1 MISPQTVTQSGWRA
15 ELDLEFVYES
25 GRTHLARRR
34 HVGPLVVQRTFH
46 PEDHVCHAYIVHP
59 PGGIVGGDRLQMTV
73 TAQTGSHVLLTTPAA
88 GKFYRSG
95 GQQAEQ
101 RQRMF
106 ATAAALEWLPQENI
120 YFGDTLARTSTCVK
134 LQGNARF
141 IGWEIG
147 CYGRPA
153 SGDVFKSG
161 QVAQSMEL
169 WRDDRPL
176 IWDHV
181 HVDGAS
187 QIMSSRWGL
196 ADFTTLGTLLAYPAS
211 DALVQEVRAIQLEAG
226 LISCT
231 VADNV
236 LVCRAM
242 HRQVGAVKQALI
254 AAWEILRPAI
264 LQRRAMHPR
273 IWAT

>member
-1 MISPQTVTQSGWRA
+1 MSHAQHQTHCGWRA
-15 ELDLEFVYES
+15 ELDLAFVRDAE
-25 GRTHLARRR
+25 RTRLAQRR

-46 PEDHVCHAYIVHP
+46 PEGHVCHAYIVHP
-59 PGGIVGGDRLQMTV
+59 PGGVVGGDRLQVTV
-73 TAQTGSHVLLTTPAA
+73 TAESGSHVLLTTPAA

-95 GQQAEQ
+95 GQHAEQ
-101 RQRMF
+101 LQQMQLN
-106 ATAAALEWLPQENI
+106 AASLEWLPQENI
-120 YFGDTLARTSTCVK
+120 YFGDTLARTSTRVK

-141 IGWEIG
+141 IGWEVA

-153 SGDVFKSG
+153 SGDIFGSG
-161 QVAQSMEL
+161 HVSQSMEL

-181 HVDGAS
+181 HIDGAS
-187 QIMSSRWGL
+187 QIMSARWGL
-196 ADFTTLGTLLAYPAS
+196 AGFTTLGTLLAYPAS

-231 VADNV
+231 VADSV

-254 AAWEILRPAI
+254 AAWEILRPSIMNIPAT
-264 LQRRAMHPR
+264 HPR

>member
-1 MISPQTVTQSGWRA
+1 VSEPNPTQTGWRA
-15 ELDLEFVYES
+15 ELDLEFVHEM
-25 GRTHLARRR
+25 GRTRLARRR

-46 PEDHVCHAYIVHP
+46 PEGHVCHAYIVHP
-59 PGGIVGGDRLQMTV
+59 PGGIVGGDRLQVTV
-73 TAQTGSHVLLTTPAA
+73 AAQAGSHALLTTPAA

-95 GQQAEQ
+95 GLQAEQ
-101 RQRMF
+101 AQMLKVTG
-106 ATAAALEWLPQENI
+106 ASLEWLPQENI
-120 YFGDTLARTSTCVK
+120 YFGNTLARSSTCVK

-141 IGWEIG
+141 IGWEVA

-153 SGDVFKSG
+153 SGDVFRSG
-161 QVAQSMEL
+161 HVSQNMEL

-187 QIMSSRWGL
+187 QTMSARWGL
-196 ADFTTLGTLLAYPAS
+196 AEFTALGTLLAYPAS
-211 DALVQEVRAIQLEAG
+211 DALVQTVRSIQLEAG
-226 LISCT
+226 LMSCT
-231 VADNV
+231 LADGV

-242 HRQVGAVKQALI
+242 HRHAGAVKQALI
-254 AAWEILRPAI
+254 AAWEILRPSIMNVA
-264 LQRRAMHPR
+264 AVHPR